1 VNDQPPV
8 PRGPPAGWYQQG
20 SRFRYW
26 NGQAWTEHRLPEEEA
41 AAEPVTASHLADR
54 VTAIA
59 GAITAAAALVV
70 IPGGVAMW
78 GRLQYAE
85 LPADL
90 GVVASLPKQFLIA
103 VGGAYILFPLLVVS
117 GLAILVIV
125 VAGERNKPNKV
136 LFAEAASQE
145 KTAVEHLSVWGFLG
159 AAVVAMVVAVDPQ
172 TKLWTLAAAVLAVAT
187 ALGWYFGARAI
198 SKRHSAAMTSAA
210 AVALVATLT
219 TAVFLPWA
227 VVFSVF
233 RGELPPTT
241 VCRSDGSHLDGRL
254 IGQTS
259 DRVYVGESPEQI
271 VLFLNEQPEPVQNDA
286 YGALRNADY
295 DTRIATSVDRISFG
309 RVQLVVADLAELQGE
324 HESDR
329 LFDHPATDHLKVL
342 AFGVPP
348 EGVSG
353 PEDFE
358 LVDFE
363 LVRDTDLLV
372 ARVDSE
378 FESIDDDDRPELR
391 ITSVPSDQISR
402 LHIGTLG
409 SCPPTKSV

>member
-1 VNDQPPV
+1 MNDQPPV

-41 AAEPVTASHLADR
+41 GDEPVTASHLADR
-54 VTAIA
+54 VTAIV

-90 GVVASLPKQFLIA
+90 GVVASLPKQFLVA

-125 VAGERNKPNKV
+125 VAGERRRPNKV
-136 LFAEAASQE
+136 LFAETASEE
-145 KTAVEHLSVWGFLG
+145 KTALEHLSVWGFLG
-159 AAVVAMVVAVDPQ
+159 AALVAMVVAVDPQ
-172 TKLWTLAAAVLAVAT
+172 TKLSTLVAAVLAVAT

-198 SKRHSAAMTSAA
+198 SKRHSADMTSAA

-227 VVFSVF
+227 VAFSVF

-241 VCRSDGSHLDGRL
+241 VCRSDGNQLDGRL

-259 DRVYVGESPEQI
+259 DRVYVGESPEQV
-271 VLFLNEQPEPVQNDA
+271 VLFLNKQRESMQNDA

-295 DTRIATSVDRISFG
+295 DTRQAESADSISFG
-309 RVQLVVADLAELQGE
+309 RVQLVVADLAEFQHE

-329 LFDHPATDHLKVL
+329 LFDHPASEHLKVL
-342 AFGVPP
+342 GFGEPP
-348 EGVSG
+348 EVAS
-353 PEDFE
+353 EAESFE
-358 LVDFE
+358 PVERQLV
-363 LVRDTDLLV
+363 VHTDLLV
-372 ARVDSE
+372 ARVDDE
-378 FESIDDDDRPELR
+378 FESIDDADRPELR

-402 LHIGTLG
+402 LQIGTLG
-409 SCPPTKSV
+409 SCPPTKPV